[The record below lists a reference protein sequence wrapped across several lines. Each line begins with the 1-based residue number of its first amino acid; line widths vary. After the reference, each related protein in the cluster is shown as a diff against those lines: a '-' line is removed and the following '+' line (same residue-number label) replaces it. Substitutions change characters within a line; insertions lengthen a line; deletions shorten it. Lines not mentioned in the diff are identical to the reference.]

1 MFVRPKNKVLS
12 WTIII
17 ISAIVGIIDLFTSKV
32 GVGLFLILISVVNI
46 YLMRVLDDITK
57 SKDSD
62 SKKPE

>member
-1 MFVRPKNKVLS
+1 MSVRPRNKVLS

-17 ISAIVGIIDLFTSKV
+17 ISATVGIIDLFTSKV